1 MMPLSVRTT
10 PHLIVPSF
18 SQRKAS
24 LPDVIIREVREPPR
38 LPTPVLRT
46 EPQVR
51 VATLE
56 EQIDL
61 PTPVEVLSSKSSEAA
76 DAIPA
81 AASIEETKQESPPP
95 DPKPVEQVEEKP
107 TRRQP
112 KIPLQRPYRQE
123 D

>member
-18 SQRKAS
+18 SPRKAS
-24 LPDVIIREVREPPR
+24 LPEVEIREVREPPR

-61 PTPVEVLSSKSSEAA
+61 PTPVLSSKSSEAA
-76 DAIPA
+76 DAVPI
-81 AASIEETKQESPPP
+81 IEKTKQESPPP
-95 DPKPVEQVEEKP
+95 DPKPVYQVEEKL

-112 KIPLQRPYRQE
+112 KIPLQRPLRQV

>member
-1 MMPLSVRTT
+1 MPLSVRAT
-10 PHLIVPSF
+10 PHLVVPSF

-24 LPDVIIREVREPPR
+24 LPEVIVREVREPPR

-51 VATLE
+51 VATFE

-76 DAIPA
+76 DITPPEAT
-81 AASIEETKQESPPP
+81 IEESKQ
-95 DPKPVEQVEEKP
+95 
-107 TRRQP
+107 
-112 KIPLQRPYRQE
+112 
-123 D
+123 

>member
-1 MMPLSVRTT
+1 M
-10 PHLIVPSF
+10 
-18 SQRKAS
+18 
-24 LPDVIIREVREPPR
+24 
-38 LPTPVLRT
+38 
-46 EPQVR
+46 R